1 MALRRNKKNPDERG
15 FSRNDQKK
23 MLAADTPFV
32 IKEAYNTIRTSLLF
46 TQKGESCPVFVVTS
60 PDANNGKTI
69 NTINLAISFAQMG
82 KRTLIIDSDMRN
94 PTVHRM
100 FNIPVTNGLSEILA
114 GLTDNITVSK
124 TNVENL
130 SILSSGKIPPNPA
143 ELLASSRMD
152 LLLSFV
158 KGHYDCVFIDST
170 KVKNNTSYKFEFEP
184 DDDDYSKVTGYVMI
198 VKAGNTDIPEVR
210 SAVDALESIGAE
222 VVGFILNDAT
232 PDRKKYY
239 SYYQKYGRK
248 YKYGYDYGYSYN
260 YK

>member
-143 ELLASSRMD
+143 ELLASSRID

-158 KGHYDCVFIDST
+158 KGHYDCVFIDTPPINLVTDASA
-170 KVKNNTSYKFEFEP
+170 FAG
-184 DDDDYSKVTGYVMI
+184 KVTGYVMI
-198 VKAGNTDIPEVR
+198 VKASARRWWASSSMTPPRTERNTTPTTINM
-210 SAVDALESIGAE
+210 AESTNTATTT
-222 VVGFILNDAT
+222 VTATTTNKHRNDQT
-232 PDRKKYY
+232 
-239 SYYQKYGRK
+239 
-248 YKYGYDYGYSYN
+248 
-260 YK
+260 

>member
-1 MALRRNKKNPDERG
+1 M
-15 FSRNDQKK
+15 
-23 MLAADTPFV
+23 
-32 IKEAYNTIRTSLLF
+32 
-46 TQKGESCPVFVVTS
+46 VTS

-158 KGHYDCVFIDST
+158 KGITTACLST
-170 KVKNNTSYKFEFEP
+170 PRRLTW
-184 DDDDYSKVTGYVMI
+184 
-198 VKAGNTDIPEVR
+198 
-210 SAVDALESIGAE
+210 
-222 VVGFILNDAT
+222 
-232 PDRKKYY
+232 
-239 SYYQKYGRK
+239 
-248 YKYGYDYGYSYN
+248 
-260 YK
+260 

>member
-158 KGHYDCVFIDST
+158 KGHRLKRSPFIYHDR
-170 KVKNNTSYKFEFEP
+170 
-184 DDDDYSKVTGYVMI
+184 I
-198 VKAGNTDIPEVR
+198 WLWII
-210 SAVDALESIGAE
+210 L
-222 VVGFILNDAT
+222 VGICLF
-232 PDRKKYY
+232 
-239 SYYQKYGRK
+239 
-248 YKYGYDYGYSYN
+248 
-260 YK
+260 

>member
-1 MALRRNKKNPDERG
+1 M
-15 FSRNDQKK
+15 
-23 MLAADTPFV
+23 
-32 IKEAYNTIRTSLLF
+32 
-46 TQKGESCPVFVVTS
+46 VTS

-143 ELLASSRMD
+143 ELLASSRPKEI
-152 LLLSFV
+152 LLLLPE
-158 KGHYDCVFIDST
+158 IWP
-170 KVKNNTSYKFEFEP
+170 KVQIRLQLRLQLQLQINTGMIKLE
-184 DDDDYSKVTGYVMI
+184 KVA
-198 VKAGNTDIPEVR
+198 KS
-210 SAVDALESIGAE
+210 SA
-222 VVGFILNDAT
+222 N
-232 PDRKKYY
+232 K
-239 SYYQKYGRK
+239 
-248 YKYGYDYGYSYN
+248 
-260 YK
+260 

>member
-1 MALRRNKKNPDERG
+1 MNTSVENLTHKMQRAAVGKMADVVLSHADKDRQKTVGQLVDVAKQFYG
-15 FSRNDQKK
+15 SSFSD
-23 MLAADTPFV
+23 
-32 IKEAYNTIRTSLLF
+32 EAYEHARQTLTD
-46 TQKGESCPVFVVTS
+46 
-60 PDANNGKTI
+60 PDSKWSK
-69 NTINLAISFAQMG
+69 L
-82 KRTLIIDSDMRN
+82 N
-94 PTVHRM
+94 PTIHRM

-152 LLLSFV
+152 QLLSFV
-158 KGHYDCVFIDST
+158 KGHYDCVFIDTPPINLVTDASA
-170 KVKNNTSYKFEFEP
+170 FAG
-184 DDDDYSKVTGYVMI
+184 KVTGYVMI

-239 SYYQKYGRK
+239 SYYHKYDRK

>member
-46 TQKGESCPVFVVTS
+46 TQKGENCPIFVVTS

-158 KGHYDCVFIDST
+158 KGHYDCVFIDTPPINLVTDASA
-170 KVKNNTSYKFEFEP
+170 FAG
-184 DDDDYSKVTGYVMI
+184 KVTGYVMI

-210 SAVDALESIGAE
+210 SAVDALESIDAE

-239 SYYQKYGRK
+239 SYYSKYGRK

>member
-130 SILSSGKIPPNPA
+130 SILRQNPA
-143 ELLASSRMD
+143 QSGGVAGQLQNGSA
-152 LLLSFV
+152 
-158 KGHYDCVFIDST
+158 T
-170 KVKNNTSYKFEFEP
+170 EFCQ
-184 DDDDYSKVTGYVMI
+184 G
-198 VKAGNTDIPEVR
+198 
-210 SAVDALESIGAE
+210 ALRLRVYRHPA
-222 VVGFILNDAT
+222 D
-232 PDRKKYY
+232 
-239 SYYQKYGRK
+239 
-248 YKYGYDYGYSYN
+248 
-260 YK
+260 

>member
-100 FNIPVTNGLSEILA
+100 FNIPVTNGRADRQHHCIQ
-114 GLTDNITVSK
+114 NQC
-124 TNVENL
+124 
-130 SILSSGKIPPNPA
+130 GKFIHSLLRQNPA
-143 ELLASSRMD
+143 QSGGVAGQLQNGSA
-152 LLLSFV
+152 
-158 KGHYDCVFIDST
+158 T
-170 KVKNNTSYKFEFEP
+170 EFCQ
-184 DDDDYSKVTGYVMI
+184 G
-198 VKAGNTDIPEVR
+198 
-210 SAVDALESIGAE
+210 ALRLRVYRHPA
-222 VVGFILNDAT
+222 D
-232 PDRKKYY
+232 
-239 SYYQKYGRK
+239 
-248 YKYGYDYGYSYN
+248 
-260 YK
+260 

>member
-1 MALRRNKKNPDERG
+1 M
-15 FSRNDQKK
+15 
-23 MLAADTPFV
+23 
-32 IKEAYNTIRTSLLF
+32 
-46 TQKGESCPVFVVTS
+46 VTS

-158 KGHYDCVFIDST
+158 KGHYDCVFIDTPPINLVTDASA
-170 KVKNNTSYKFEFEP
+170 FA
-184 DDDDYSKVTGYVMI
+184 DKVTGYVMI

-239 SYYQKYGRK
+239 SYYSKYGRK

>member
-1 MALRRNKKNPDERG
+1 MALRRNKKNPDEHG

-152 LLLSFV
+152 LLL
-158 KGHYDCVFIDST
+158 
-170 KVKNNTSYKFEFEP
+170 
-184 DDDDYSKVTGYVMI
+184 
-198 VKAGNTDIPEVR
+198 R

-222 VVGFILNDAT
+222 VVGFILNDAI

-239 SYYQKYGRK
+239 SYYHKYGQK

>member
-1 MALRRNKKNPDERG
+1 MAFRRNSKNPDERG
-15 FSRNDQKK
+15 FSRNDQRK
-23 MLAADTPFV
+23 MLGPDTPFV
-32 IKEAYNTIRTSLLF
+32 IKEAYNAIRTSLLF
-46 TQKGESCPVFVVTS
+46 TQKGERCPVFVVTS

-69 NTINLAISFAQMG
+69 NTINLAINFAQMG

-100 FNIPVTNGLSEILA
+100 FSIPVTNGLSEILA

-143 ELLASSRMD
+143 ELLSSPRMD
-152 LLLSFV
+152 KLLSFV
-158 KGHYDCVFIDST
+158 KGHYDCVFIDTPPINLVTDASA
-170 KVKNNTSYKFEFEP
+170 FAG
-184 DDDDYSKVTGYVMI
+184 KVTGYVMI

-210 SAVDALESIGAE
+210 AAVDALESIGAE
-222 VVGFILNDAT
+222 IVGFILNDAT

-239 SYYQKYGRK
+239 SYYRKYDRK

>member
-94 PTVHRM
+94 PTIHRM

-114 GLTDNITVSK
+114 GLTDNITVHS
-124 TNVENL
+124 L
-130 SILSSGKIPPNPA
+130 LRQNPA
-143 ELLASSRMD
+143 QSGRIAGQLQNGSAA
-152 LLLSFV
+152 
-158 KGHYDCVFIDST
+158 
-170 KVKNNTSYKFEFEP
+170 EFCQGALRLRVYRHP
-184 DDDDYSKVTGYVMI
+184 
-198 VKAGNTDIPEVR
+198 TD
-210 SAVDALESIGAE
+210 
-222 VVGFILNDAT
+222 
-232 PDRKKYY
+232 
-239 SYYQKYGRK
+239 
-248 YKYGYDYGYSYN
+248 
-260 YK
+260 